1 MLKIILGI
9 FKFMFALLV
18 VGALIFG
25 VIWLIFFQHWP
36 WWLVLA
42 IIAGICALILGGIFL
57 KKWWFRRR
65 EKKFVKR
72 VIEEDKDRI
81 RELRLEEEQTY
92 LDLQDRWRQAIQI
105 LKKSSLKRLGDPL
118 YAMPWYMMLGSSN
131 SGKTTALRSARLNA
145 PLTEVTPGREQ
156 VGGTKSCDWWF
167 IDNAVV
173 MDTPGRFAT
182 VTDSPVLQQE
192 WNSFLALLAKYRRRE
207 PLSGLVVT
215 IGVDKLMSDDVDGLI
230 AEARSMRKRVDEM
243 MRVLGARFPVYL
255 LITKMDLAPG
265 FTGFADL
272 LHRNELMQPMGWM
285 NATLHKTPEFVVE
298 ESIAAVTDRIKDLRL
313 LLFDAPYDPSKTREP
328 DRDAHHEL
336 IERMDPTSV
345 LLAESID
352 KLKPHLLLFAAT
364 LFDKNMY
371 QETPPLRG
379 LYFCSGQQRRAGF
392 ALPEP
397 LDAFRKEPKPG
408 VLDDGLFLH
417 EFFTELLPTDRHLYS
432 PLFEFVRW
440 RKLTHGL
447 AMISVLGA
455 AICAAGLLTYSY
467 TKNVQTLNAFTQS
480 FITIPKLGDDFRR
493 NMLSID
499 KYRSQLLQMSQ
510 LNQGWRLPRLGFDQ
524 SVFTQK
530 KLERIY
536 CDLVREGLEDK
547 LDKSLAVN
555 IQSFNDSTSE
565 QILTKHIAHLV
576 GRINLVDAKL
586 KGASKSELESKP
598 LPDERVLG
606 LLDPSITPEIGLS
619 FDRVYISF
627 LELEQNKEY
636 FREERSEM
644 VALLKGVLQAKQS
657 ELNWIVD
664 WANDQPGAEPVTMEK
679 YWGVTAHPHGD
690 TLRIQPAYTL
700 KGRSMIM
707 AFVDQVEAAL
717 NEPET
722 STNRVARFKAW
733 YADRYLDAW
742 EEFALHFPD
751 GAYWGRTQYEWKSL
765 AEQMTHTNNPYFN
778 LLDAMAHE
786 LKPFTDDPSSPD
798 WLRAV
803 KAFGDVRAKASQ
815 QRLASTE
822 KAIIENIQA
831 GKTLFKQLTGDDK
844 QQSQSASQGQG
855 ALKDPGGMKQAESVL
870 NATDDFKAY
879 EKSLHDILPS
889 TVSSDAAFS
898 MASSLFSAGKD
909 PAAANSPFQV
919 GHVAALHLEQF
930 LASEDPSY
938 AVFQNL
944 LTGPLRLLLDYTMLE
959 AANNLQ
965 KQWEANVLAPIS
977 AAPDKKK
984 NTILFDEKTGVVWKF
999 MSGPCAP
1006 FVERTENGYLPKEF
1020 VNKKITF
1027 TDDFFRF
1034 VEQGAV
1040 EGQMLLPSYDVSIN
1054 GLPTDVN
1061 DGVKQDPYATFLSVD
1076 CSEGVQK
1083 MENLNYPVSL
1093 SLKWA
1098 PDKCGD
1104 TIFQI
1109 KFKDF
1114 NLTKNYEGAMGFPKF
1129 LNDFRYGTRR
1139 FKPADFPQQKDALVA
1154 LGVQEIAVNYTF
1166 TGNMPVINLL
1176 HSQQKLEVPRTI
1188 TSSYIY

>member
-9 FKFMFALLV
+9 FKFMLALLV

-25 VIWLIFFQHWP
+25 VIWLIFFEHWP

-42 IIAGICALILGGIFL
+42 IIAGFCALVLGGIFL

-72 VIEEDKDRI
+72 VIEEDKERI

-92 LDLQDRWRQAIQI
+92 LDLQDRWRQAILI

-118 YAMPWYMMLGSSN
+118 YALPWYMMLGPSG

-182 VTDSPVLQQE
+182 VTDSPVQQQE
-192 WNSFLALLAKYRRRE
+192 WSSFLALLAKYRRRE
-207 PLSGLVVT
+207 PLSGLVVAL
-215 IGVDKLMSDDVDGLI
+215 GADKLLSDDVDGLV

-255 LITKMDLAPG
+255 LITKMDLLPG

-272 LHRNELMQPMGWM
+272 LHRNELLQPMGWM
-285 NATLHKTPEFVVE
+285 NVTLHKTPEFVIE

-313 LLFDAPYDPSKTREP
+313 LLFDEPYDPSKDIEP
-328 DRDAHHEL
+328 ERDAHHEL
-336 IERMDPTSV
+336 IERLDPTTV
-345 LLAESID
+345 LLAQSID
-352 KLKPHLLLFAAT
+352 KLKPHLLLFAST

-379 LYFCSGQQRRAGF
+379 LYFCSGQQRQAGF

-397 LDAFRKEPKPG
+397 LDSFRKEPKPG
-408 VLDDGLFLH
+408 VLEEGLFLRD
-417 EFFTELLPTDRHLYS
+417 FFTELLPADRRLYS

-440 RKLTHGL
+440 RRLTHGL
-447 AMISVLGA
+447 AMISALGL
-455 AICAAGLLTYSY
+455 AIFVAGMLTYSY
-467 TKNVQTLNAFTQS
+467 TKNVQVLNEYTQS
-480 FITIPKLGDDFRR
+480 FITVPKLSDDLRK
-493 NMLSID
+493 NMLLLD
-499 KYRSQLLQMSQ
+499 KFRSQLLQTGG
-510 LNQGWRLPRLGFDQ
+510 LIPTWRFPLLSYRQ
-524 SVFTQK
+524 SEFTQS

-536 CDLVREGLEDK
+536 CDLVRRGLEDN
-547 LDKSLAVN
+547 LDKTLSAN
-555 IQSFNDSTSE
+555 ILSFNDSTSE

-586 KGASKSELESKP
+586 NGASRKELESKP

-619 FDRVYISF
+619 FDRTYMTY
-627 LELEQNKEY
+627 LELEQNKEIM
-636 FREERSEM
+636 REERSEL

-664 WANDQPGAEPVTMEK
+664 WANDQPGAEPVIMEK
-679 YWGVTAHPHGD
+679 FWGVTAHPHGD
-690 TLRIQPAYTL
+690 TLRIAPAYTL
-700 KGRSMIM
+700 KGRKMIM
-707 AFVDQVEAAL
+707 AFVDQVEEAL
-717 NEPET
+717 NDPE
-722 STNRVARFKAW
+722 SSSNRVARFKAW
-733 YADRYLDAW
+733 YADHYLDAW

-751 GAYWGRTQYEWKSL
+751 GAYWGRTQYEWKNL
-765 AEQMTHTNNPYFN
+765 AEQMTHTSNPYFN
-778 LLDAMAHE
+778 LLDTMAQE

-803 KAFGDVRAKASQ
+803 KAFGDIRAKASQ

-844 QQSQSASQGQG
+844 QAQSGQASGAG
-855 ALKDPGGMKQAESVL
+855 ALKDPGGLKQAETVL
-870 NATDDFKAY
+870 NATEDYKAY
-879 EKSLHDILPS
+879 EKALHDVLPS

-930 LASEDPSY
+930 LASEDPSF

-965 KQWEANVLAPIS
+965 KQWEANILAAIS
-977 AAPDKKK
+977 AAPEKKK
-984 NTILFDEKTGVVWKF
+984 NAILFDEKNGAVWKF
-999 MSGPCAP
+999 MNGSCAP
-1006 FVERTENGYLPKEF
+1006 FVERTENGYIAKEF

-1040 EGQMLLPSYDVSIN
+1040 EGQMLLPNYDVTIS

-1093 SLKWA
+1093 TLKWA

-1129 LNDFRYGTRR
+1129 LSDFRYGTRR
-1139 FKPADFPQQKDALVA
+1139 FKPTDFPQQKDALTA

-1176 HSQQKLEVPRTI
+1176 HNQQRMDVPRTI
-1188 TSSYIY
+1188 TQSYIY